1 MSHNAIR
8 MLAIAA
14 CFSIAGA
21 AQAATIYK
29 TTLSGTNENPSNFS
43 PGTGFATLVVDTV
56 AHTMSLSVTF
66 QDLVGLTTASH
77 IHCCAPAPNNVG
89 VATQT
94 PTFTGFPTGVSS
106 GTYFNVFDLTLLSTY
121 NAPFVTANGGTAAGA
136 EAALFAGLNAGQA
149 YLNLHSTAYPGGE
162 IRGHWSAVPE
172 PGTWALMITGFGL
185 AGAAVRRRRTAMPA

>member
-1 MSHNAIR
+1 MSHNTIK

-14 CFSIAGA
+14 CFSVAGA
-21 AQAATIYK
+21 AQAATVYK
-29 TTLSGTNENPSNFS
+29 TTLSGMNENPPNFS
-43 PGTGFATLVVDTV
+43 PGSGFATLVVDTV

-66 QDLVGLTTASH
+66 QDLVGLTTAAH
-77 IHCCAPAPNNVG
+77 IHCCAPFPNNVG

-94 PTFTGFPTGVSS
+94 PTFIGFPTGVSS
-106 GTYFNVFDLTLLSTY
+106 GTYSNVFDLTLLSTY
-121 NAPFVTANGGTAAGA
+121 NAPFVAANGGTAAGA

-149 YLNLHSTAYPGGE
+149 YINLHTTSYAAGE

-185 AGAAVRRRRTAMPA
+185 AGTAIRRRRTAIAA